1 MKAEREAKE
10 KAEREAKLKAEKEA
24 KLKAEKEAKLKAE
37 KEAKLK
43 AEKEA
48 KLKAEKVG
56 SSWHGV
62 NVENQLG
69 LDSTYGNAYHMD
81 VGLDGK
87 WALCYL
93 KIARELP

>member
-1 MKAEREAKE
+1 M
-10 KAEREAKLKAEKEA
+10 KAEKEA

-56 SSWHGV
+56 LSRHGV
-62 NVENQLG
+62 NVVNQLG
-69 LDSTYGNAYHMD
+69 LDSTYGNAYHME
-81 VGLDGK
+81 VKLDGQRGP
-87 WALCYL
+87 L
-93 KIARELP
+93 RESA